1 MKCIDSKECI
11 QWGKA
16 AGHGS
21 FISSILMP
29 DPVWSFLMMFS
40 QLWKGQANQREKKK
54 KESWKAP
61 KPQLFVLSFFLGF
74 KWSCRELSSGTGLAA
89 PHILL
94 YHECLGIFWQNYHR
108 RFCEFSLNHRIYPV
122 RFGSSTGSWKRTFM
136 RLHSTE
142 NLQQTT
148 LAKYF
153 KVILQVLMAQF
164 FFLPAADA
172 LAAPVLFSK
181 CKCSCHCLRVMLF
194 FRV

>member
-1 MKCIDSKECI
+1 MYWQQRVHPVGKGCRPWIFHQFYPHAWSRVELPHDVQPAMKRSSKSE
-11 QWGKA
+11 G
-16 AGHGS
+16 
-21 FISSILMP
+21 
-29 DPVWSFLMMFS
+29 
-40 QLWKGQANQREKKK
+40 KKK
-54 KESWKAP
+54 KKSWKAP

-94 YHECLGIFWQNYHR
+94 YHECSGIFWQNYHKR
-108 RFCEFSLNHRIYPV
+108 LREFSLNHRIYPV
-122 RFGSSTGSWKRTFM
+122 RFGSSTGPWKRTFM

-181 CKCSCHCLRVMLF
+181 CKCSCHCLRVILF